1 MKPVIRLLTVDAAG
15 TLIRPWPSVGTVY
28 AQTAREHGIIAEDKE
43 IDRRFY
49 KVFGNIQKNQSI
61 TLGEEKDFWKTVV
74 LKTFQP
80 FAKPIEIEPVFEK
93 LWDLFAQGDHW
104 RLSENAET
112 TLQALKDR
120 GYRIA
125 LLSNNDSRLRNV
137 IQDLGIASIFEQIF
151 ISSEIGFEKPNPKIF
166 KYVEREMSASA
177 EEILHLGDSYSGGI
191 LRGQKALVGLPCYLE
206 SLKLK
211 KIKSLIFKNFFP
223 FCRDSSQ
230 KKHTTF
236 KTCLTGS

>member
-49 KVFGNIQKNQSI
+49 KVLGNIQKNQSI

-104 RLSENAET
+104 RLSENA
-112 TLQALKDR
+112 
-120 GYRIA
+120 G
-125 LLSNNDSRLRNV
+125 NDP
-137 IQDLGIASIFEQIF
+137 
-151 ISSEIGFEKPNPKIF
+151 SSP
-166 KYVEREMSASA
+166 
-177 EEILHLGDSYSGGI
+177 
-191 LRGQKALVGLPCYLE
+191 
-206 SLKLK
+206 
-211 KIKSLIFKNFFP
+211 
-223 FCRDSSQ
+223 
-230 KKHTTF
+230 
-236 KTCLTGS
+236 